1 MGLDYDEWRYVSK
14 RVRQACDLKPAKKGR
29 RLPRV
34 LTGDEFRKFY
44 AVVDKADDA
53 QHALMLRLLF
63 FTGVRV
69 SELCNMLVA
78 DVDLDTCKIRINQGK
93 GAKDRYVLFGRSF
106 STALRT
112 HIAAHPTNRYLFQ
125 TRRNSKYT
133 SRRVQQIVRFYAEKA
148 GVKATHADAP
158 PSAGAKAPPPAEL
171 TAPTT
176 SAGKSAAGKTGT
188 AEVVECATPP
198 GCFAVG
204 VPVAGEHGPVPIEAV
219 SATMKV
225 WARDEHDPDGPLV
238 LCEVE
243 EVFERFSLVWEVLA
257 ANGVVIRTTAEHP
270 FWVVS
275 RGWTDVDAIRPGE
288 RLVGRDGAEIGIE
301 SVRNTGRY
309 ERVYNFRVAG
319 AHTYFVGCPE
329 WGFDAWTHNACEPA
343 GAGGSGATVGNT
355 GKTHTQLLDDA
366 RAARDALAATV
377 GKSPKG
383 RPATVTGG
391 YNVETGEVAA
401 AASGPRAGGRVCA
414 ECHVTDALGGD
425 KSAVQ
430 LAEAVRPRPTAPYK
444 EVPVCPEC
452 EAEFGRPAFP
462 PHTLFDTDLFSGG
475 SGI

>member
-1 MGLDYDEWRYVSK
+1 MLAVGGLAMLGYNFGGGAVGRYYDGGQTV
-14 RVRQACDLKPAKKGR
+14 AG
-29 RLPRV
+29 
-34 LTGDEFRKFY
+34 
-44 AVVDKADDA
+44 
-53 QHALMLRLLF
+53 ALV
-63 FTGVRV
+63 G
-69 SELCNMLVA
+69 SAA
-78 DVDLDTCKIRINQGK
+78 DVSGVSAVYAGVTNRDIVAGGHLGLTVEQQREQL
-93 GAKDRYVLFGRSF
+93 GAGGVQAAGTVLSLGGATRSF
-106 STALRT
+106 VKGKTP
-112 HIAAHPTNRYLFQ
+112 AA
-125 TRRNSKYT
+125 
-133 SRRVQQIVRFYAEKA
+133 
-148 GVKATHADAP
+148 GKATHADAP

-329 WGFDAWTHNACEPA
+329 WVC
-343 GAGGSGATVGNT
+343 V
-355 GKTHTQLLDDA
+355 
-366 RAARDALAATV
+366 
-377 GKSPKG
+377 PKM
-383 RPATVTGG
+383 P
-391 YNVETGEVAA
+391 
-401 AASGPRAGGRVCA
+401 S
-414 ECHVTDALGGD
+414 
-425 KSAVQ
+425 
-430 LAEAVRPRPTAPYK
+430 
-444 EVPVCPEC
+444 
-452 EAEFGRPAFP
+452 
-462 PHTLFDTDLFSGG
+462 
-475 SGI
+475 